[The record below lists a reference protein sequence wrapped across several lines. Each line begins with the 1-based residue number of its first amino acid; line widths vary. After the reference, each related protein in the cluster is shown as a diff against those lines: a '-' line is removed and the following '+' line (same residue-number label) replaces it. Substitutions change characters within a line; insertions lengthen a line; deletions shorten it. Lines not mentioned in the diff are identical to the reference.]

1 MVVLKKINICTR
13 SNFLCRK
20 TNNILTEVCVC
31 VWRGG
36 GWGVQSYDIF
46 ETVKI
51 GEDPSV
57 CSVMRGLS
65 TLHQPSCQIYV

>member
-1 MVVLKKINICTR
+1 MQENKQYID
-13 SNFLCRK
+13 
-20 TNNILTEVCVC
+20 EVCV
-31 VWRGG
+31 GG
-36 GWGVQSYDIF
+36 WGRGWGVQSYDIF

-65 TLHQPSCQIYV
+65 TLRQPSYQIYV